1 MAKQP
6 QREILSKALIAM
18 GEKRVEGRST
28 KYMAFTRAG
37 GGWISIITVTVAG
50 TARQRGRVMIRIL
63 EGRPWRTTS

>member
-50 TARQRGRVMIRIL
+50 RARPTR
-63 EGRPWRTTS
+63 